1 MFNMPVVPKDDAD
14 KARWREQSLRHRLL
28 TGAHADDVRKEIEAM
43 FCKEVAADLEINPD
57 LSRNPFLMI
66 WQQLNVAYLEPPE
79 VRTEEEV
86 DLAPVVTPKLWAQ
99 MQQTSLFTLA
109 MNECLVRLD
118 WRHWLDDK
126 EVSYRVVT
134 PDKVVIDSLHGQP
147 DMPGRVE
154 ELRTRD
160 GKPTWEIW
168 DVRDP
173 SEPVFKIEAIEDGER
188 VDKTLHYAPEL
199 AGDYPYRDT
208 DGTPIL
214 PYIMYHSK
222 VSSQLWHW
230 TSGSEISAG
239 ALRLCALF
247 THWGDGY
254 TNAAYPQKYVI
265 DLDTQAGHTRTIG
278 GSAVDVVPVDRKSI
292 IKFQSKG
299 PGGGSVGSFAQAFS
313 PLEGIEALKVYEQ
326 GLAIYAGLNPSDL
339 QVTGAQSGY
348 SIVVSRAGQR
358 RAQRLIAPSL
368 RISDQLL
375 LATAAKLANF
385 YGAAGLP
392 EDPRA
397 YTINYRSMKPTAE
410 EQASLSDSLAK
421 RLDLGVISQLDAIR
435 ELYPEIETD
444 EEGIRRIIKVRELE
458 KALQELSSEPE
469 QVIEPEPIEL

>member
-1 MFNMPVVPKDDAD
+1 MFILPVVPEDEKDQ
-14 KARWREQSLRHRLL
+14 ARWREQSLRHRLL
-28 TGAHADDVRKEIEAM
+28 TGAHADDVRKEIESM
-43 FCKEVAADLEINPD
+43 FSKEVAADLEINPD

-79 VRTEEEV
+79 VRTDEEV
-86 DLAPVVTPKLWAQ
+86 DLAPIVTPKLWAQ
-99 MQQTSLFTLA
+99 QQQTSLFTLA

-118 WRHWLDDK
+118 WRHWLNDS

-134 PDKVVIDSLHGQP
+134 I
-147 DMPGRVE
+147 
-154 ELRTRD
+154 
-160 GKPTWEIW
+160 
-168 DVRDP
+168 
-173 SEPVFKIEAIEDGER
+173 FKIEAIEEGEC
-188 VDKTLHYAPEL
+188 VDKTAHYAPEL

-208 DGTPIL
+208 DGAPIL

-230 TSGSEISAG
+230 TSGSEVSAG

-254 TNAAYPQKYVI
+254 TNAAYGQKYVI
-265 DLDTQAGHTRTIG
+265 DLETQAGHTRTIAG
-278 GSAVDVVPVDRKSI
+278 AAVDVVPVDRKSI
-292 IKFQSKG
+292 IKFQSKN
-299 PGGGSVGSFAQAFS
+299 PGGGSVGSFAQGFS
-313 PLEGIEALKVYEQ
+313 PLEGIEALKIYEQ

-397 YTINYRSMKPTAE
+397 YTVNYRSMKPTAE
-410 EQASLSDSLAK
+410 EQASLADSISK
-421 RLDLGVISQLDAIR
+421 RLELGVISQLDAIR

-444 EEGIRRIIKVRELE
+444 EEGITRLIKVRELE
-458 KALQELSSEPE
+458 KALQDLNNE
-469 QVIEPEPIEL
+469 QMEE

>member
-1 MFNMPVVPKDDAD
+1 MFNMPVLPEDKKDQ
-14 KARWREQSLRHRLL
+14 ARWKEQSLRHRLL

-43 FCKEVAADLEINPD
+43 FSKEVAADLEINPD

-86 DLAPVVTPKLWAQ
+86 DLAPIVTPKLWAQ
-99 MQQTSLFTLA
+99 QQQTSLFTLA

-118 WRHWLDDK
+118 YRHWLGDK

-134 PDKVVIDSLHGQP
+134 PDHVVVESLTGQP

-154 ELRTRD
+154 ELRYRD
-160 GKPTWEIW
+160 GQPTWEIW
-168 DVRDP
+168 DVRDKAN
-173 SEPVFKIEAIEDGER
+173 PVFKIEVIDKGDR
-188 VDKTLHYAPEL
+188 VDKTSHYAPEL

-208 DGTPIL
+208 EGSPIL

-222 VSSQLWHW
+222 VSSRLWHW

-239 ALRLCALF
+239 ALRLAALF

-254 TNAAYPQKYVI
+254 TNAAYPQRYVV
-265 DLDTQAGHTRTIG
+265 DLETQAGHTRTIA

-292 IKFQSKG
+292 LKFQSKG
-299 PGGGSVGSFAQAFS
+299 PGGGTLGQFASAMD
-313 PLEGIEALKVYEQ
+313 PLAGIEALKVYEQ
-326 GLAIYAGLNPSDL
+326 GLAVYAGLNPSDL

-385 YGAAGLP
+385 YGQAGLP

-397 YTINYRSMKPTAE
+397 YSINYRSMKPTPE
-410 EQASLSDSLAK
+410 EQASLSDSISK

-444 EEGIRRIIKVRELE
+444 EEGIRRILKVRELE
-458 KALQELSSEPE
+458 QALQDLSKETDE
-469 QVIEPEPIEL
+469 QE